1 MIVPFPQPPP
11 HALRQVHALTGTLT
25 RLCIAMRT
33 TQSETQAARLCD
45 EIEALT
51 TCLAHAEARSVEE
64 VRAKAVVLRSRLEE
78 QLDDAA
84 GAEATSLA
92 LVASIIMDLE
102 HLPS

>member
-1 MIVPFPQPPP
+1 MIVPFPQPVAPSP
-11 HALRQVHALTGTLT
+11 RQVHALTGTLT
-25 RLCIAMRT
+25 RLGIAMRT
-33 TQSETQAARLCD
+33 TQSEAQAARLCD

-84 GAEATSLA
+84 GGEATSLA

>member
-1 MIVPFPQPPP
+1 MIVPFPQPPA
-11 HALRQVHALTGTLT
+11 HSIRQVHALTGTLT
-25 RLCIAMRT
+25 RLGIAMRT
-33 TQSETQAARLCD
+33 SRSDSQVARLCD

-51 TCLAHAEARSVEE
+51 TCLAQAEARSIEE

-78 QLDDAA
+78 QLDDEA
-84 GAEATSLA
+84 GAEATTLA